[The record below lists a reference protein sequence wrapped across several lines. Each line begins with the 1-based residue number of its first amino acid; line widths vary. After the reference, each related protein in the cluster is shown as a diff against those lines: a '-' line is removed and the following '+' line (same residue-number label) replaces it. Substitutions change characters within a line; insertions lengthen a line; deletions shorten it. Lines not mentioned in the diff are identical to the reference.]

1 MASVADRKAAVL
13 DRLNID
19 ALIRD
24 FFSRLTPAG
33 ANQVLVCCP
42 AHDDQHASCS
52 INTKTGLWNCK
63 ACGAAGNVFD
73 LYLAVRGCVF
83 LTALCELEE
92 RAGITPSTNKPTRKQ
107 TATPRKTTQTKK
119 AKKPAKKSP
128 RGPAV
133 AVYRYFDAEG
143 RFCYGKRR
151 HEPGRD
157 GKSKEFSFFHST
169 GKKERA
175 GRGTSPPLLYGLH
188 ALATAPAGERVFI
201 VEGEGKVDALAAWG
215 LIAVCTDSGAA
226 GKWPERFT
234 DLFRGREVVIL
245 PDNDAPG
252 EKYAA
257 RVAEAL
263 TGVAA
268 AVLVLRLPDLPE
280 KGDLLDWIYLQ
291 QQQGAA
297 NA

>member
-1 MASVADRKAAVL
+1 MASAADRKAAVL

-63 ACGAAGNVFD
+63 ACGASGNVFD
-73 LYLAVRGCVF
+73 LYMAVRGCDF
-83 LTALCELEE
+83 STALRELEE
-92 RAGITPSTNKPTRKQ
+92 RAGITLPTSKP
-107 TATPRKTTQTKK
+107 TATPRKTLPAKK
-119 AKKPAKKSP
+119 AKKRAKKSP

-133 AVYRYFDAEG
+133 AVYRYFDTDG

-169 GKKERA
+169 GEKERA

-188 ALATAPAGERVFI
+188 ALATSPKGERVFV
-201 VEGEGKVDALAAWG
+201 VEGEGKADALHAWG
-215 LIAVCTDSGAA
+215 LIAVCSDSGAA
-226 GKWPERFT
+226 GKWPEGFA
-234 DLFRGREVVIL
+234 DLFKNREVVIL

-268 AVLVLRLPDLPE
+268 AVLVLRLPGLPE
-280 KGDLLDWIYLQ
+280 KGDLIDWIYLQ

>member
-1 MASVADRKAAVL
+1 MDRKSAVI
-13 DRLNID
+13 DRLNIEP
-19 ALIRD
+19 LIRD
-24 FFSRLTPAG
+24 YFSRLTPAG
-33 ANQVLVCCP
+33 VDQVLACCP

-52 INTKTGLWNCK
+52 INTKSGLWNCK
-63 ACGAAGNVFD
+63 ACAASGNVFD
-73 LYLAVRGCVF
+73 LYMAVRGCDF
-83 LTALCELEE
+83 STALRELEE
-92 RAGITPSTNKPTRKQ
+92 RAGITPPTSKPASKQ
-107 TATPRKTTQTKK
+107 TATPRKTIQTKK

-133 AVYRYFDAEG
+133 AVYRYFDTEG
-143 RFCYGKRR
+143 NFCYGKRR
-151 HEPGRD
+151 HEPGSD

-175 GRGTSPPLLYGLH
+175 GRGTSPPLLYGLP
-188 ALATAPAGERVFI
+188 ALAAAPVGERVFV
-201 VEGEGKVDALAAWG
+201 VEGEGKADALHAWG

-226 GKWPERFT
+226 GKWPEGFA

-268 AVLVLRLPDLPE
+268 AVLVLRLPGLPE
-280 KGDLLDWIYLQ
+280 KGDLIDWIYLQ
-291 QQQGAA
+291 QPGASYA
-297 NA
+297 